1 MPTIKAGECLDCGR
15 LVRTWKGATEHRCNL
30 IDLFNKA
37 NMRERL
43 EHAMAYIS
51 ELGHV
56 GGSGGRDPA
65 GDLLLWQTTSLRDMG
80 LRSFEAGYLEGV
92 FWAVNHPDEA
102 FLYRVARDHWEHTE
116 PMANCPQCSI
126 SGAVER

>member
-15 LVRTWKGATEHRCNL
+15 MVRVWRAEAEHRCNMV
-30 IDLFNKA
+30 DLFNKA

-43 EHAMAYIS
+43 ERAMAYVTALGSSHGGSDPVS
-51 ELGHV
+51 EL
-56 GGSGGRDPA
+56 
-65 GDLLLWQTTSLRDMG
+65 LFWQTTSLRDMG

-92 FWAVNHPDEA
+92 YWAVNHPDDA
-102 FLYRVARDHWEHTE
+102 LLYKLARDHWEHTE